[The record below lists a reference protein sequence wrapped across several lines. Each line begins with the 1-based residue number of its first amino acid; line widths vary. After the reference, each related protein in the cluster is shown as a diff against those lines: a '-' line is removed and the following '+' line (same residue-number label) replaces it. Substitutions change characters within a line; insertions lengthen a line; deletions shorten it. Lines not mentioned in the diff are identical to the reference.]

1 MKILKAYSSG
11 FVTTL
16 KRFRLIGLAYLF
28 LLVPGLL
35 VAFPF
40 LSNFK
45 SATAQFISPGKLL
58 EGYDYTAFTELID
71 FYGDGIKSVLSQASW
86 LIIFYILISVFVTGA
101 ILHILNDKKQK
112 AKFMVFLRGGSKY
125 FWRFFRLSV
134 IFIILQVLIALI
146 VYLPFS
152 ILVGNS
158 FEHAA
163 TEKSTFFLFL
173 PFGFIHLML
182 AVYLHLISNYTRFI
196 LVHEN
201 SRIVLRAIWNSIK
214 FVSAKFFGTY
224 GLAILLFIIPALLL
238 VGYFKF
244 SEQVE
249 MTSGLLIFLV
259 FLAQQFYIWLRIA
272 TRVWAY
278 ASQFDYYLVCKEWEN
293 VVNVKEE
300 STVEPLASDQTED
313 SNQVSEVKKP
323 VD

>member
-11 FVTTL
+11 LVTTL
-16 KRFRLIGLAYLF
+16 KRFRLISLAYLF
-28 LLVPGLL
+28 LLIPGLL

-45 SATAQFISPGKLL
+45 SASSQFISPGKLL
-58 EGYDYTAFTELID
+58 EGFDYTAYSELMD

-86 LIIFYILISVFVTGA
+86 LIMFYILISVFVTGA
-101 ILHILNDKKQK
+101 ILHVLNDKKQK
-112 AKFMVFLRGGSKY
+112 AKFMIFLSGGSKY

-173 PFGFIHLML
+173 PFGFIHLLL

-196 LVHEN
+196 LVHDN
-201 SRIVLRAIWNSIK
+201 SRIVLRAIWNAIK
-214 FVSAKFFGTY
+214 FVSARFFGTY
-224 GLAILLFIIPALLL
+224 GLAILLFIFPVLLL
-238 VGYFKF
+238 FGYFKF

-259 FLAQQFYIWLRIA
+259 FLAQQFYIWLRMA

-278 ASQFDYYLVCKEWEN
+278 ASQFDYYIVCKENEN
-293 VVNVKEE
+293 AVPAIEKTTEE
-300 STVEPLASDQTED
+300 ALIVDQSIEE
-313 SNQVSEVKKP
+313 NQVPDVTKSEE
-323 VD
+323 